1 MKNRIIFAGIILI
14 VVFIASYLVWDYMN
28 YLDYLSMVVHDTD
41 RWVVIMDSHGDII
54 AIETT
59 EDEVWG
65 TLVNLYQNRSE
76 MWIGGIVE
84 EYGNKWGFR
93 FKPETIIVAEQTA
106 EGAQTWIKGLS
117 EDLDY
122 WINTW
127 GTYTYVLGKVVEV
140 HG

>member
-1 MKNRIIFAGIILI
+1 MKNRIILAGIILI
-14 VVFIASYLVWDYMN
+14 AVFIASYLVWDYMN

-41 RWVVIMDSHGDII
+41 RWAVIMDSHGDII
-54 AIETT
+54 AVETT

-127 GTYTYVLGKVVEV
+127 GRHTYVLGKVVEV